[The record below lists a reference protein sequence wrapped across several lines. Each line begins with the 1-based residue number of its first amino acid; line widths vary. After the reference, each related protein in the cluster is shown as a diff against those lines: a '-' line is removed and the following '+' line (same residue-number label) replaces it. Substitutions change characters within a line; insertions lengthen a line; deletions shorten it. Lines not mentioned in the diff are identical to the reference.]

1 MSKLGNLLGK
11 EYEDHKQSIL
21 TRTLKFNAATFKIV
35 IPSVA
40 KIEAIYNYRNSPNLE
55 KIESIYQQL
64 KANLVIK
71 PEDKVE
77 EKENDIVVNGR
88 SMRESALNT
97 HLTQYQILEYFKFIV
112 PSEGQDINTLTYED
126 INTEIPLQIQIE
138 FMNKINEVLSP
149 DYKEISSK

>member
-1 MSKLGNLLGK
+1 MSKLGSLLGK
-11 EYEDHKQSIL
+11 EYENHKQSIL
-21 TRTLKFNAATFKIV
+21 TRTLKFNDATFKIV

-88 SMRESALNT
+88 SIRESATNT

-112 PSEGQDINTLTYED
+112 PQEGQDINTLTYED
-126 INTEIPLQIQIE
+126 INSEIPLQIQIE

>member
-1 MSKLGNLLGK
+1 MSKLGSLLGK
-11 EYEDHKQSIL
+11 EYENHKQSIL
-21 TRTLKFNAATFKIV
+21 TRTIKFNDATFRIV

-88 SMRESALNT
+88 SIRESATNT

-112 PSEGQDINTLTYED
+112 PQEGQDINTLTYED

>member
-1 MSKLGNLLGK
+1 MSKLGSLLGK

-21 TRTLKFNAATFKIV
+21 TRTFKFNDATFKIV

-55 KIESIYQQL
+55 KIEIIYQQL
-64 KANLVIK
+64 KTNLVVK

-77 EKENDIVVNGR
+77 EKENDIVVNRR
-88 SMRESALNT
+88 SIRESALNT
-97 HLTQYQILEYFKFIV
+97 HLTQYQILEYFKFLV
-112 PSEGQDINTLTYED
+112 PQEGQDINTLTYED

>member
-1 MSKLGNLLGK
+1 MSKLGSLLGK

-21 TRTLKFNAATFKIV
+21 TRTLKFNDATFKIV

-40 KIEAIYNYRNSPNLE
+40 KIEAIYNYKNSPNLE

-88 SMRESALNT
+88 SIRESATNT

-112 PSEGQDINTLTYED
+112 PQEGQDINTLTYED
-126 INTEIPLQIQIE
+126 INAEIPLQIQIE

>member
-1 MSKLGNLLGK
+1 MSKLGSLLGK

-21 TRTLKFNAATFKIV
+21 TRTLKFNEATFKIV

-40 KIEAIYNYRNSPNLE
+40 RIEAIYNYRNSPNLE
-55 KIESIYQQL
+55 KIEIIYQQL

-88 SMRESALNT
+88 SIRESALNT

-112 PSEGQDINTLTYED
+112 PQEGQDINTLTYED

>member
-1 MSKLGNLLGK
+1 MSKLGSLLGK
-11 EYEDHKQSIL
+11 EYENHKQSIL
-21 TRTLKFNAATFKIV
+21 TRTIKFNDATFRIV

-88 SMRESALNT
+88 SIRESATNT

-112 PSEGQDINTLTYED
+112 PQEGQDINTLTYED

-149 DYKEISSK
+149 DYEEISSK

>member
-1 MSKLGNLLGK
+1 MSKLGSLLGK
-11 EYEDHKQSIL
+11 EYENHKQSIL
-21 TRTLKFNAATFKIV
+21 TRTIKFNEATFRIV

-40 KIEAIYNYRNSPNLE
+40 KIEAIYNYRNSPDLE

-77 EKENDIVVNGR
+77 ETENDIVVNGR
-88 SMRESALNT
+88 SIRESATNT

-112 PSEGQDINTLTYED
+112 PQEGQDINTLTYED

>member
-1 MSKLGNLLGK
+1 MSKLGSLLGK

-21 TRTLKFNAATFKIV
+21 TRTLKFNDATFKIV

-40 KIEAIYNYRNSPNLE
+40 RIEAIYNYRNSPNLE
-55 KIESIYQQL
+55 KIETIYQQL

-88 SMRESALNT
+88 SIRESATNT

-112 PSEGQDINTLTYED
+112 PQEGQDINTLTYED
-126 INTEIPLQIQIE
+126 INSEIPLQIQIE

>member
-1 MSKLGNLLGK
+1 MSKLGSLLGK

-21 TRTLKFNAATFKIV
+21 TRTLKFNDATFKIV

-40 KIEAIYNYRNSPNLE
+40 RIEAIYNYRNSPNLE
-55 KIESIYQQL
+55 KIETIYQQL

-88 SMRESALNT
+88 SIRESALNT

-112 PSEGQDINTLTYED
+112 PQEGQDINTLTYED

>member
-1 MSKLGNLLGK
+1 MSKLGSLLGK

-21 TRTLKFNAATFKIV
+21 TRTLKFNDATFRIV

-88 SMRESALNT
+88 SIRESATNT

-112 PSEGQDINTLTYED
+112 PQEGQDINTLTYED

>member
-1 MSKLGNLLGK
+1 MSKLGSLLGK

-21 TRTLKFNAATFKIV
+21 TRTLKFNDATFRIV
-35 IPSVA
+35 IHSVA
-40 KIEAIYNYRNSPNLE
+40 KIETIYNYRNSPNLE

-88 SMRESALNT
+88 SIRESATNT

-112 PSEGQDINTLTYED
+112 PQEGQDINTLTYED

>member
-21 TRTLKFNAATFKIV
+21 TRTLKFGEATFKVV

-40 KIEAIYNYRNSPNLE
+40 KIESIYNYRNSPNLE
-55 KIESIYQQL
+55 KIESIYKEL
-64 KANLVIK
+64 KANLIIK

-77 EKENDIVVNGR
+77 EKENDVVINGR
-88 SMRESALNT
+88 SIRESATNT

-112 PSEGQDINTLTYED
+112 PQEGQDINTLTYED
-126 INTEIPLQIQIE
+126 INAEIPLQIQIE
-138 FMNKINEVLSP
+138 FMSKINEILSP
-149 DYKEISSK
+149 DYKETSSK

>member
-1 MSKLGNLLGK
+1 MSKLGSLLGK

-21 TRTLKFNAATFKIV
+21 TRTLKFNDATFKIV

-40 KIEAIYNYRNSPNLE
+40 RIEAIYNYRNSPNLE
-55 KIESIYQQL
+55 KIETIYQQL

-88 SMRESALNT
+88 SIRESALNT

-112 PSEGQDINTLTYED
+112 PQEGQDINTLTYED

-149 DYKEISSK
+149 DYKEISLK

>member
-1 MSKLGNLLGK
+1 MSKLGSLLGK

-21 TRTLKFNAATFKIV
+21 TRTLKFNDATFKIV

-40 KIEAIYNYRNSPNLE
+40 KIEAIYNYKNSPNLE

-88 SMRESALNT
+88 SIRESATNT

-112 PSEGQDINTLTYED
+112 PQEGQDINTLTYED

>member
-1 MSKLGNLLGK
+1 MSKLGSLLGK

-21 TRTLKFNAATFKIV
+21 TRTLKFNDATFKIV

-40 KIEAIYNYRNSPNLE
+40 RIEAIYNYRNSPNLE
-55 KIESIYQQL
+55 KIETIYQQL

-88 SMRESALNT
+88 SMRESATNT
-97 HLTQYQILEYFKFIV
+97 HLTR
-112 PSEGQDINTLTYED
+112 
-126 INTEIPLQIQIE
+126 
-138 FMNKINEVLSP
+138 
-149 DYKEISSK
+149 

>member
-1 MSKLGNLLGK
+1 MSKLGSLLGK

-21 TRTLKFNAATFKIV
+21 TRTLKFNDATFKIV

-88 SMRESALNT
+88 SIRESATNT

-112 PSEGQDINTLTYED
+112 PQEGQDINTLTYED

>member
-21 TRTLKFNAATFKIV
+21 TRTLKFNDATFKII

-40 KIEAIYNYRNSPNLE
+40 RIEAIYNYRNSPNLE
-55 KIESIYQQL
+55 KIETIYQQL

-88 SMRESALNT
+88 SIRESALNT

-112 PSEGQDINTLTYED
+112 PQEGQDINTLTYED

>member
-1 MSKLGNLLGK
+1 MSKLGSLLGK

-21 TRTLKFNAATFKIV
+21 TRTLKFNDATFKIV

-40 KIEAIYNYRNSPNLE
+40 RIEAIYNYRNSPNLE
-55 KIESIYQQL
+55 KIETIYQQL

-88 SMRESALNT
+88 SIRESATNT

-112 PSEGQDINTLTYED
+112 PQEGQDINTLTYED

>member
-21 TRTLKFNAATFKIV
+21 TKTLKFNDATFKII

-40 KIEAIYNYRNSPNLE
+40 RIEAIYNYRNSPNLE
-55 KIESIYQQL
+55 KIETIYQQL

-88 SMRESALNT
+88 SIRESALNT

-112 PSEGQDINTLTYED
+112 PQEGQDINTLTYED

>member
-1 MSKLGNLLGK
+1 MSKLGSLLGK

-21 TRTLKFNAATFKIV
+21 TRTFKFNDATFKIV

-55 KIESIYQQL
+55 KIEIIYQQL
-64 KANLVIK
+64 KTNLVVK

-88 SMRESALNT
+88 SIRESALNT
-97 HLTQYQILEYFKFIV
+97 HLTKYQILEYFKFIV
-112 PSEGQDINTLTYED
+112 PQEGQDINTLTYED

>member
-1 MSKLGNLLGK
+1 MSKLGSLLGK

-21 TRTLKFNAATFKIV
+21 TRTLKFNEATFKIV

-77 EKENDIVVNGR
+77 EKENDIVINGR
-88 SMRESALNT
+88 SIRESATNT

-112 PSEGQDINTLTYED
+112 PQEGQDINTLTYED
-126 INTEIPLQIQIE
+126 INSEIPLQIQIE